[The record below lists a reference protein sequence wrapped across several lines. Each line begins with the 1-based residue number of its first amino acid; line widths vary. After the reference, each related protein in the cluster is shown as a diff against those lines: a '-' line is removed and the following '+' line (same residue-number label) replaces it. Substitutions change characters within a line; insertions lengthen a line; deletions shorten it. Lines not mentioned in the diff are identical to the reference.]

1 MNLCMK
7 NYIVEYIRQCVKSM
21 GSQMSYFN
29 GYFILFEPKRICK
42 NFHKIIE

>member
-21 GSQMSYFN
+21 GSHMSKFN
-29 GYFILFEPKRICK
+29 GNSIRTKTNLQKFSQK
-42 NFHKIIE
+42 